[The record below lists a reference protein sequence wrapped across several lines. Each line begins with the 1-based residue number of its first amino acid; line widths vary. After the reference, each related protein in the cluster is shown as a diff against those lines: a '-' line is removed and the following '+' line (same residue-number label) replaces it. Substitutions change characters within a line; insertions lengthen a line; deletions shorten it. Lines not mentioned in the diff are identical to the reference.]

1 MAKKPFILKKKVH
14 PRRAL
19 SSKGYSLPQ
28 LRSLGGSVNE
38 EVTEIIAKSVML
50 YLKAEAAA
58 AVAKGAPSFL
68 QSGKFRSALGYKIEK
83 DSRGLFYFRITLKY
97 NSRWKF
103 INAYL
108 NASQVPSPYKMRWL
122 TRSQRKENLKI
133 PIKDKKTGE
142 LVFRSIPL
150 TTDKAWVHPGIKRF
164 NWIDRGVKKGINRAM
179 PEVMKYITTEMNKK
193 ALGR

>member
-14 PRRAL
+14 PRQAL

-28 LRSLGGSVNE
+28 LRALGGSVNE
-38 EVTEIIAKSVML
+38 EVAKIIAKSVIL
-50 YLKAEAAA
+50 YLKTEAAN

-68 QSGKFRSALGYKIEK
+68 QSEEFRNALGYEIEK
-83 DSRGLFYFRITLKY
+83 DSRGLSFFRVTLKH
-97 NSRWKF
+97 NKRWEF
-103 INAYL
+103 LNAYL

-122 TRSQRKENLKI
+122 TRSERKEKLKI
-133 PIKDKKTGE
+133 PIKDKKTGK
-142 LVFRSIPL
+142 LVYRSIPL

-179 PEVMKYITTEMNKK
+179 PEVMRYLTAEINKK
-193 ALGR
+193 ALGQ